1 MTAYEMRISDWSSDV
16 CSSDRRLVL
25 QDVGDAGR
33 AQLVLWRQ
41 PRHVLAADRDAP
53 AVDVGEPEDRVQHR
67 RLAGAVRADQA
78 ERLALADLQ
87 RELVQDLHLAV
98 AGAQAGAPEEGSLS
112 APVRHPPL
120 GNYSRGP
127 RRRHQG

>member
-78 ERLALADLQ
+78 ESLALADLQ

-98 AGAQAGAPEEGSLS
+98 AGAQAGDLDEGSRADQFRQERKSTRL
-112 APVRHPPL
+112 
-120 GNYSRGP
+120 NSR
-127 RRRHQG
+127 